1 MGTFEQKYREALKKA
16 EAFYYSATT
25 EPITEREVLANIFPE
40 LKESGDEKI
49 RKNIIIALKSQK
61 DELGDF
67 YKSHNTSESEL
78 VAWLGKQGESSDQIH
93 YWTEEEIEPIISDY
107 LRGAEHYGGMIGR
120 LRCLKPK
127 SLEKQGEQKAHLELK
142 AGKWYICHRAYCCRA
157 DHLTVK
163 EGERF
168 LCQEDGVVKGFVITD
183 PEKYF
188 REVSAPI
195 EATAATYTTEV
206 ETGDGGIKAL
216 VTGKVVMP
224 KFKVD
229 DWIVND
235 YCMGKVIAL
244 TDDAYLLDTGQ
255 GIPFSC
261 EYNAHLWTIADAKD
275 GDVLQLGVVTAIF
288 KESIGNGNCKCYC
301 SVFNGEFEIPSQD
314 GADNSYGC
322 HNATPATKE
331 QRELLF
337 QKMKEAGYEW
347 DAEKL
352 EPIKVPKP
360 KEPEGALKKL
370 LDEQDKFYKEAK
382 IVLEDKDT
390 ALAFLRRTGIIDE
403 YGALAE
409 KYRSDQTPAT
419 TIRAVNG
426 TCSTAISDGN
436 TSVTSK
442 EVERHYCTGQYEP
455 DVREFPIEWKE
466 ENVDE
471 LSEFERAMMH
481 IGGSFFGEKAGLD
494 PNSTDDVKEQAE
506 LLLSLVPKQEWSA
519 EDEKMYLSIMSV
531 LLSTIGTDKTGF
543 TVTREIDWM
552 KSLKDKV
559 QSLSQPKEWSEE
571 DERMRQY
578 VVNDLM
584 CVKELVNDPNYAVSV
599 ERVEKE
605 IDWMESLKER
615 YAWKPSDKQMH
626 YLYWIANIK
635 IGDSVVEQEVSKHL
649 NELYEDLKK
658 LMEG

>member
-1 MGTFEQKYREALKKA
+1 MTQEEKARAYDEAIKRAKEINNEHKAQPFNVMLK
-16 EAFYYSATT
+16 
-25 EPITEREVLANIFPE
+25 VFPE
-40 LKESGDEKI
+40 LKESEERI
-49 RKNIIIALKSQK
+49 RKAIIESLPKYGYLPQ
-61 DELGDF
+61 
-67 YKSHNTSESEL
+67 TSIKVEDAI
-78 VAWLGKQGESSDQIH
+78 AWLGKQGESSDQIH

-168 LCQEDGVVKGFVITD
+168 LCQEDGVVKGFVITE

-216 VTGKVVMP
+216 VTGKVVMR
-224 KFKVD
+224 KFKVG
-229 DWIVND
+229 DWIAND

-261 EYNAHLWTIADAKD
+261 EHNVHLWTIADAKD
-275 GDVLQLGVVTAIF
+275 GDVLQLGLVTAIF
-288 KESIGNGNCKCYC
+288 EKFIGNGCCTCYC
-301 SVFNGEFEIPSQD
+301 SVWNGEFEIPRQD
-314 GADNSYGC
+314 CSYGC

-337 QKMKEAGYEW
+337 QKMKGAGYEW

-352 EPIKVPKP
+352 EPIKVPKT
-360 KEPEGALKKL
+360 KESEGALKKL

-409 KYRSDQTPAT
+409 KYRSVQTPAT
-419 TIRAVNG
+419 TISAVNA
-426 TCSTAISDGN
+426 TCKHKNGRRHRIRSSDA
-436 TSVTSK
+436 TQ
-442 EVERHYCTGQYEP
+442 H
-455 DVREFPIEWKE
+455 PI
-466 ENVDE
+466 
-471 LSEFERAMMH
+471 
-481 IGGSFFGEKAGLD
+481 
-494 PNSTDDVKEQAE
+494 
-506 LLLSLVPKQEWSA
+506 
-519 EDEKMYLSIMSV
+519 
-531 LLSTIGTDKTGF
+531 
-543 TVTREIDWM
+543 
-552 KSLKDKV
+552 
-559 QSLSQPKEWSEE
+559 
-571 DERMRQY
+571 
-578 VVNDLM
+578 
-584 CVKELVNDPNYAVSV
+584 
-599 ERVEKE
+599 
-605 IDWMESLKER
+605 
-615 YAWKPSDKQMH
+615 
-626 YLYWIANIK
+626 
-635 IGDSVVEQEVSKHL
+635 
-649 NELYEDLKK
+649 
-658 LMEG
+658 